1 MIGATDRSV
10 VRGRRLPLLAALAFI
25 VIGLAGCSAFAPKPL
40 PEPPPPQP
48 VPRPPAACICDP
60 KVVEVSVGM
69 DEVMRYYTAARQKQP
84 ATLKP
89 ELERAKRDFAASGT
103 EVARLKLAL
112 LYLIPGSPV
121 RNDALAVPLLE
132 PLIRPDGTAL
142 SPWRGLAQILL
153 EGIEESRRTADAA
166 TRSATAKL
174 KEEQK
179 RSEELQRKLDALLEV
194 ERAMILKDQNARKK

>member
-1 MIGATDRSV
+1 MRAACRHGAE
-10 VRGRRLPLLAALAFI
+10 RGRCLPSLYALTFI
-25 VIGLAGCSAFAPKPL
+25 AIGLSGCSAFAPKPQ

-48 VPRPPAACICDP
+48 IAAPPAACICDP

-89 ELERAKRDFAASGT
+89 EVERAKRDFAASGT

-132 PLIRPDGTAL
+132 PLVRPDGTAL

-153 EGIEESRRTADAA
+153 EGIEESRRAADAA
-166 TRSATAKL
+166 TRSATVKL